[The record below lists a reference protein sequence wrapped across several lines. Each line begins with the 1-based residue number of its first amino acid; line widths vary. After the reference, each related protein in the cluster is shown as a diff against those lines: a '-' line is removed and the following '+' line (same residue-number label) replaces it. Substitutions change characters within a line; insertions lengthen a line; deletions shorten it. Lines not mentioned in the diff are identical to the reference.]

1 MKKLLV
7 LLAAVL
13 AFTCTSVAQYGSSSS
28 SAGQTSEQTTS
39 KSKSKKSSDQMSGEA
54 AEKGSGKAAK
64 ESTLTG
70 CLSKEPDASGN
81 YTLTNGKYKKGVEVG
96 PADKLQGHGG
106 HKVQLTGHWKDKTKF
121 EVASMKHI
129 SETCEM
135 AGGGTSGTKK
145 GKSKGGEMSEKPPKQ

>member
-28 SAGQTSEQTTS
+28 SAGQTSDQTS
-39 KSKSKKSSDQMSGEA
+39 KSK
-54 AEKGSGKAAK
+54 K

-70 CLSKEPDASGN
+70 CLSAQPDASGN
-81 YTLTNGKYKKGVEVG
+81 YMLTNGKYKKGVQVG

-106 HKVQLTGHWKDKTKF
+106 HTVQLTGSWSGKNMF
-121 EVASMKHI
+121 EVSSMKHI
-129 SETCEM
+129 SATCESG
-135 AGGGTSGTKK
+135 AGGGTSSTKK
-145 GKSKGGEMSEKPPKQ
+145 GKGGDMSEKPPKQ